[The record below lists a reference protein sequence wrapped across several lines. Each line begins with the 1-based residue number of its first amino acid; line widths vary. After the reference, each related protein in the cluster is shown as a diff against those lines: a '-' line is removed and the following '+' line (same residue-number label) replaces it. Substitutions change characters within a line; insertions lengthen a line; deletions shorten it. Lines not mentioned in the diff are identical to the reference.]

1 MHPDKPKI
9 SLRTTSFLIYLH
21 KSLITAPRKI
31 FFDFFS
37 KKAKKGVTL
46 LICFLDI
53 SGVETIIFNNGEQ
66 HELWKRLQR
75 C

>member
-1 MHPDKPKI
+1 MRPDKPKI
-9 SLRTTSFLIYLH
+9 SLRTTGFLRDLH
-21 KSLITAPRKI
+21 KSLNFATSKKI
-31 FFDFFS
+31 FDFFS
-37 KKAKKGVTL
+37 KNAKKGVTL

-53 SGVETIIFNNGEQ
+53 SGVETMIFNNGEQ